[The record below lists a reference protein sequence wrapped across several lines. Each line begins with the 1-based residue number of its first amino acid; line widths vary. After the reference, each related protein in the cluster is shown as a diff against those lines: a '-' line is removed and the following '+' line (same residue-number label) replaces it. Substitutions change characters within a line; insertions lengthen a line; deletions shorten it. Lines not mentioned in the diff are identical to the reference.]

1 MKLRTL
7 RNINDNKWK
16 DIAQAINDTA
26 LTVLGKK
33 PKHRFHVND
42 EITRLSKQQQ
52 EMRLKIENTIN
63 NTAKNSL
70 RNDRNEIMK
79 TIHRK
84 MKELDEQKLEN
95 CLKKIENSKND
106 SSRMFW
112 MIKEIQRQKPKIPLL
127 IKTQTGGFT
136 INEKKQAD
144 IIAVHFKK
152 QFSKNTQVLNKIH
165 SQPTAMNQ
173 PFTAEEI
180 KSAIRSLQNHRS
192 A

>member
-52 EMRLKIENTIN
+52 EMRLKIENITN

-70 RNDRNEIMK
+70 RNDRNQIMK
-79 TIHRK
+79 TIHGK
-84 MKELDEQKLEN
+84 MKGPDEQN
-95 CLKKIENSKND
+95 WKI
-106 SSRMFW
+106 
-112 MIKEIQRQKPKIPLL
+112 
-127 IKTQTGGFT
+127 
-136 INEKKQAD
+136 
-144 IIAVHFKK
+144 V
-152 QFSKNTQVLNKIH
+152 
-165 SQPTAMNQ
+165 
-173 PFTAEEI
+173 
-180 KSAIRSLQNHRS
+180 
-192 A
+192 